1 MAPRPGYGIP
11 LGGISLM
18 AAPDSEV
25 VEKFIGGIS
34 LGVTDD
40 WMEKI
45 LKTVINYLIFWW
57 ENECYISILVNK
69 LTMISN
75 RRDGDFNEHYIIKLD
90 SYEFWSI
97 KRRRKYLEIA
107 FEFILVLKALM
118 HYEHLQTCGTLKSWK
133 QVKDQFRNPKGFGFA
148 EYADT
153 VLRDVSCMYLVVKV
167 RVMIKKIRELVVLPA
182 SEETDE
188 NTRKYL
194 DQYEA
199 SRTVVSKKRERQRE
213 EEERA
218 NRRAKAEKERE
229 RSHGRENRERESERE
244 RERDCNRGRDRDRQ
258 ARESRRK
265 SYILDDEEEEQRR
278 QAKRKTEMEM
288 AFKER
293 EIRCQYREETWQQIR
308 KTNSRS
314 GNNGE
319 KVSGMAGTMTL
330 KLIEV
335 KKNITK
341 TGVRWWFHRQQFRA
355 RELAMDEADR
365 LREQQ
370 EIELEKHRLQTLESS
385 LKTNED
391 FDDEEGIESKRKRRI
406 LVPSIEYSDN
416 DNDENKTEEKE
427 N

>member
-1 MAPRPGYGIP
+1 
-11 LGGISLM
+11 
-18 AAPDSEV
+18 
-25 VEKFIGGIS
+25 
-34 LGVTDD
+34 
-40 WMEKI
+40 
-45 LKTVINYLIFWW
+45 
-57 ENECYISILVNK
+57 
-69 LTMISN
+69 MISN

-167 RVMIKKIRELVVLPA
+167 QVMIKKIRELVVLPA

-199 SRTVVSKKRERQRE
+199 SRTV
-213 EEERA
+213 
-218 NRRAKAEKERE
+218 
-229 RSHGRENRERESERE
+229 RESERE

-293 EIRCQYREETWQQIR
+293 RNMATNRECEAEQDLDIREKQIR
-308 KTNSRS
+308 DR
-314 GNNGE
+314 E
-319 KVSGMAGTMTL
+319 IMAR
-330 KLIEV
+330 KLAEWR
-335 KKNITK
+335 
-341 TGVRWWFHRQQFRA
+341 GQ
-355 RELAMDEADR
+355 
-365 LREQQ
+365 
-370 EIELEKHRLQTLESS
+370 
-385 LKTNED
+385 
-391 FDDEEGIESKRKRRI
+391 
-406 LVPSIEYSDN
+406 
-416 DNDENKTEEKE
+416 
-427 N
+427 